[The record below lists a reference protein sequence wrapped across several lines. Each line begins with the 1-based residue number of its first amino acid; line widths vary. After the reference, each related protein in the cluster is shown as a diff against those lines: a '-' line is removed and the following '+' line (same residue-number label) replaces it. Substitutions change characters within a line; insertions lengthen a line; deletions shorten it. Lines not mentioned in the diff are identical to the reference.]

1 MGRSTINR
9 GDDPAAARLGA
20 RFCGHIFGWLS
31 VMRELRRRA
40 RAEQSPPRFDPC
52 LPRLA
57 DKPPAGPGWIH
68 AIKHDGFRILAH
80 RQGRAVRLMTRN
92 GNDLAGRFPQ
102 IVEAVLSLSV
112 RSCVI
117 DGEAIVT
124 DDKGLAGFD
133 LIRGYHHHAGA
144 ELCAFDMI
152 ELDGADLRRSRIEE
166 RKRALSKLLGRFQ
179 PGIVVNEYFEGD
191 GAIIYK
197 RACALGCEGIVSK
210 RLGTPYRAGRSA
222 YWLKIKNPTAPAV
235 RRLKEED
242 WN

>member
-1 MGRSTINR
+1 LGYTAS
-9 GDDPAAARLGA
+9 GEARRLDS
-20 RFCGHIFGWLS
+20 RRHGHILTLMSS
-31 VMRELRRRA
+31 VMRELQRRV
-40 RAEQSPPRFDPC
+40 RAEQSVPPFEPC
-52 LPRLA
+52 LPRVA
-57 DKPPAGPGWIH
+57 DKPPVGLGWIH
-68 AIKHDGFRILAH
+68 EIKHDGFRILAH

-102 IVEAVLSLSV
+102 IVEAVLSLPV
-112 RSCVI
+112 QSCVI

-124 DDKGLAGFD
+124 DDKGLAVFD
-133 LIRGYHHHAGA
+133 LIRGHHHHAGA

-179 PGIVVNEYFEGD
+179 RGIVVNEYFEGD

-197 RACALGCEGIVSK
+197 HACALGCEGIVSK

-222 YWLKIKNPTAPAV
+222 HWLKIKNPAAPAV
-235 RRLKEED
+235 RRLEKED